1 MIDSPER
8 SDLSTLKP
16 DRTLSGL
23 SFSGF
28 PSFRL
33 TFATRAVNWPS
44 ARGFIP
50 ATTDIA
56 TVVSALYPSFP
67 APLSDKIEQ
76 R

>member
-8 SDLSTLKP
+8 HELSTFKP
-16 DRTLSGL
+16 DWIQSGL
-23 SFSGF
+23 SFSGI

-33 TFATRAVNWPS
+33 TFATRGVNCPS

>member
-1 MIDSPER
+1 MIVSPEQ
-8 SDLSTLKP
+8 SELSTPRP
-16 DRTLSGL
+16 DRLLSGL
-23 SFSGF
+23 SFSGI

-33 TFATRAVNWPS
+33 TFATRGVNCPS
-44 ARGFIP
+44 ARGLFP
-50 ATTDIA
+50 APTDIA